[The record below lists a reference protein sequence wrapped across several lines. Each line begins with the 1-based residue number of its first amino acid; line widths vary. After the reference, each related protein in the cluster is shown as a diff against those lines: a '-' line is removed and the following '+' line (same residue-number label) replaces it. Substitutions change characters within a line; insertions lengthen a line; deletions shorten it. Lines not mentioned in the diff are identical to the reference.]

1 VRPDICVSTDFIVG
15 FPTETEEDFAKTMAL
30 IDSVGFDQSFSFI
43 FSSRP
48 GTPAAN
54 LPDDTPAEVKHAR
67 LARLQATINENARK
81 INEAMVGT
89 VQRVLVEKPSR
100 KNPNEMTGRTENM
113 RYVNFPG
120 HPRMI
125 GQFVDVTIT
134 EAMSNS
140 LRGRVHLDQA
150 VALA

>member
-1 VRPDICVSTDFIVG
+1 MKLI
-15 FPTETEEDFAKTMAL
+15 ED
-30 IDSVGFDQSFSFI
+30 VGFDQSFSFI

-54 LPDDTPAEVKHAR
+54 LPDETPAAVKHQR
-67 LARLQATINENARK
+67 LARLQAKLNDNARR

-100 KNPNEMTGRTENM
+100 KDPNEFTGRTENM

-120 HPRMI
+120 HPRMV

-134 EAMSNS
+134 EAMTNS
-140 LRGRVHLDQA
+140 LRGRVRVGED
-150 VALA
+150 VAA